1 MECSWITR
9 LVLGSCLCLLSMSG
23 QASSD
28 PVAFLQNIASYVI
41 EQIETRRA
49 ELEQDSSQ
57 IYSLVETRIVPH
69 FDFYVMSRSAVGR
82 HWRKASESQK
92 QQLAREF
99 QELLVRTYAL
109 SMLSYSGQ
117 KVEYLPLRGDPNAQR
132 VVVNTRVQTD
142 GPPVPINYRL
152 YKKNDEWL
160 IYDVIVDGVSLVAN
174 YRSSFS
180 AEIGKGGIDGLIAT
194 LAEKNR
200 KFGEP

>member
-109 SMLSYSGQ
+109 SMLNYSGQ

-142 GPPVPINYRL
+142 GPPVPINFRL
-152 YKKNDEWL
+152 YKKNNEWL
-160 IYDVIVDGVSLVAN
+160 IYDVIIDGVSLVAN
-174 YRSSFS
+174 YRSSFN
-180 AEIGKGGIDGLIAT
+180 AEIGRGGIDGLITT

-200 KFGEP
+200 KFREP

>member
-1 MECSWITR
+1 MERSWITR
-9 LVLGSCLCLLSMSG
+9 LILGSCLCLLSMPG
-23 QASSD
+23 QTTTD
-28 PVAFLQNIASYVI
+28 PIAFLRNIADYVI
-41 EQIETRRA
+41 DQIETRRA

-69 FDFYVMSRSAVGR
+69 FDFHMMSRSAAGR
-82 HWRKASESQK
+82 HWRKATESQK
-92 QQLAREF
+92 QRLARQF

-117 KVEYLPLRGDPNAQR
+117 KVEYLPLRGDPTAQR
-132 VVVNTRVQTD
+132 VVVNTRVLSD
-142 GPPVPINYRL
+142 GPQVPVDYRL
-152 YKKNDEWL
+152 YMKDGEWL

-174 YRSSFS
+174 YRSSFG
-180 AEIGKGGIDGLIAT
+180 AEIGRGGIDGLITT

>member
-1 MECSWITR
+1 MECSWIIR
-9 LVLGSCLCLLSMSG
+9 LVLGSWLCLSSMSG

-28 PVAFLQNIASYVI
+28 PVAFLQDTANYVI